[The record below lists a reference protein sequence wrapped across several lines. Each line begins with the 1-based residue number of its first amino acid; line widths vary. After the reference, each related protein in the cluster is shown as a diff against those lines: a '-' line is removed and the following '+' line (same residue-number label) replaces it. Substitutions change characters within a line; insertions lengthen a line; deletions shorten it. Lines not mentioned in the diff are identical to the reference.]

1 MKKLLMVCISI
12 VCCTF
17 VVSANT
23 SSERA
28 IEGLKNLNLKPGT
41 KFVIYAED
49 ITIKM
54 AKVNAKE
61 FNRLTGH
68 ELITRESPFLEHRIK
83 ILQDAM
89 GKRGT
94 YDIVFLMTSWM
105 GDFYNTGYLTPL
117 TKWVNKYD
125 PELDD
130 MVAPFNKVWSS
141 FANEVYGLPTDGDT
155 WILYYRKDLFEDEN
169 EQKKFKQKYGYNLL
183 TPRTWGE
190 FNDIAEFFTR
200 PSEGLYGATEWRV
213 KGLTYPWF
221 IQRLGSLG
229 GNYFDKNMNA
239 AINSAEGVRGLKD
252 LKHMNKFMSKDVLSY
267 GYVETLASFS
277 QGKAAMVITW
287 PAAGKNFVDVKGSKV
302 VGKVGYTTVPG
313 YIVNGKHNPK
323 TMNFAGYSLVVNSKS
338 KKPKEAVYL
347 VAQWLVSK
355 EQMKRA
361 NMNLSG
367 NTDVI
372 RKSIFNDKEM
382 RSIFEGADLYL
393 DAQMANI
400 AQGFPD
406 LIIPGNGEYMQA
418 LEIEISRYMTDEIKS
433 PKKALDNVAKKWDK
447 ITKKFGKEKQLKL
460 YNALLDSYYN

>member
-1 MKKLLMVCISI
+1 MVCISI

-83 ILQDAM
+83 IMQDAM

-141 FANEVYGLPTDGDT
+141 FANDVYGLPTDGDT
-155 WILYYRKDLFEDEN
+155 WILYYRKDLFA
-169 EQKKFKQKYGYNLL
+169 YC
-183 TPRTWGE
+183 
-190 FNDIAEFFTR
+190 
-200 PSEGLYGATEWRV
+200 
-213 KGLTYPWF
+213 
-221 IQRLGSLG
+221 RL
-229 GNYFDKNMNA
+229 D
-239 AINSAEGVRGLKD
+239 
-252 LKHMNKFMSKDVLSY
+252 
-267 GYVETLASFS
+267 TLA
-277 QGKAAMVITW
+277 MVKILEHLL
-287 PAAGKNFVDVKGSKV
+287 KKV
-302 VGKVGYTTVPG
+302 RP
-313 YIVNGKHNPK
+313 
-323 TMNFAGYSLVVNSKS
+323 
-338 KKPKEAVYL
+338 
-347 VAQWLVSK
+347 
-355 EQMKRA
+355 
-361 NMNLSG
+361 
-367 NTDVI
+367 
-372 RKSIFNDKEM
+372 
-382 RSIFEGADLYL
+382 
-393 DAQMANI
+393 
-400 AQGFPD
+400 
-406 LIIPGNGEYMQA
+406 
-418 LEIEISRYMTDEIKS
+418 
-433 PKKALDNVAKKWDK
+433 
-447 ITKKFGKEKQLKL
+447 
-460 YNALLDSYYN
+460 

>member
-1 MKKLLMVCISI
+1 MKKLLMIFALTLS
-12 VCCTF
+12 F
-17 VVSANT
+17 VFTVSANT

-28 IEGLKNLNLKPGT
+28 IQGLKNLNLKPGT
-41 KFVIYAED
+41 KFTIFAED

-68 ELITRESPFLEHRIK
+68 KLIPKEAPFLEHRTK

-94 YDIVFLMTSWM
+94 YDIVFLQTSWM
-105 GDFYNTGYLTPL
+105 GDFYNTGYLEPL

-141 FANEVYGLPTDGDT
+141 YAGGVYGLPTDGDT

-169 EQKKFKQKYGYNLL
+169 EQRKFKQKYGYNLL
-183 TPRTWGE
+183 PPRTWDEFDDIGE
-190 FNDIAEFFTR
+190 FFNR
-200 PSEGLYGATEWRV
+200 PSENLYGATEWRV

-229 GNYFDKNMNA
+229 GNYFDNNMKA
-239 AINSAEGVRGLKD
+239 TINSEEGVRGLRD
-252 LKHMNKFMSKDVLSY
+252 LKNMNKYMSKDVLSY
-267 GYVETLASFS
+267 GYVETLAAFS
-277 QGKAAMVITW
+277 QGKAAMLITW
-287 PAAGKNFVDVKGSKV
+287 PAAGKNFVDVKASKV
-302 VGKVGYTTVPG
+302 IGKVGYTTVPG

-323 TMNFAGYSLVVNSKS
+323 TMNFPGYSLVVNSKS

-347 VAQWLVSK
+347 VAQWLISK

-382 RSIFEGADLYL
+382 RSIFKGADHYF
-393 DAQMANI
+393 DAQKANI

-406 LIIPGNGEYMQA
+406 LILPGNDEYMQA
-418 LEIEISRYMTDEIKS
+418 LEIEISRYMTGEINS
-433 PKKALDNVAKKWDK
+433 PKKALDNAAKKWDK
-447 ITKKFGKEKQLKL
+447 ITKKFGKDKQLRL